1 MYNYTE
7 LPESLFLELGTNKE
21 LTRSAAYAHSC
32 CDTHGNHLHYCAMY
46 AGKRYKID
54 AKIKETASELHRK
67 NVAQAVESV
76 GNKLVFVGMGCD
88 YEPRYEG
95 DPANHRIRTFIT
107 NPKGR
112 KFFIEVGRSSKG
124 EKMHID
130 FVIDIDQQNEFEAL
144 RERNYEKIQNA
155 GGWNKLGYEHP
166 LILESKRLQS
176 QPYYWF
182 KRDVYSEREYRY
194 DKETIIDLVNT
205 LFDCK
210 FTEMEVD
217 SVLLNQ
223 DIYTS
228 VSPR

>member
-1 MYNYTE
+1 MYTYTE
-7 LPESLFLELGTNKE
+7 FPESLVSELGINKE

-32 CDTHGNHLHYCAMY
+32 CDIQGNHLHYCAMY
-46 AGKRYKID
+46 AGERYKID
-54 AKIKETASELHRK
+54 AQTKETANELHRK
-67 NVAQAVESV
+67 NVAQAVQTV

-88 YEPRYEG
+88 YESRYEG

-130 FVIDIDQQNEFEAL
+130 FVIDIDQQNKFDAL
-144 RERNYEKIQNA
+144 RNQNYEKIQSA
-155 GGWNKLGYEHP
+155 GGWHKLGYEHP

-176 QPYYWF
+176 QPYYWY
-182 KRDVYSEREYRY
+182 KKDVYFGRDYRY
-194 DKETIIDLVNT
+194 DKETIINLVNT

-217 SVLLNQ
+217 SVLLNT

-228 VSPR
+228 VSPK